1 MKTTIGAAYRP
12 LRQLVADELRARI
25 LRGQLT
31 QGSRVIEDRVA
42 EELGVSRNP
51 VREAIRLLESEGLVE
66 VTPRKG
72 VVVAIISR
80 EEADDLTEVR
90 AALEVTAVRRAAT
103 RGITPEIDAELEAVL
118 REGESVTEA
127 GAYERL
133 ADLNSRFHDLVA
145 RSSGNMRLVDVLR
158 DLQNRLQL
166 LFSAGVSRR
175 SGRAWEEHRRILE
188 AIRARDADWAE
199 AEMRAHINGA
209 AHRYQVERPP
219 VEEHPSA

>member
-1 MKTTIGAAYRP
+1 MKTTTIGAAYRP
-12 LRQLVADELRARI
+12 LRQLVADELRGRI
-25 LRGQLT
+25 LRGELT
-31 QGSRVIEDRVA
+31 QGSRVIEDRLA

-72 VVVAIISR
+72 VMVTVISG
-80 EEADDLTEVR
+80 EEADDLIEVR

-103 RGITPEIDAELEAVL
+103 RGITAEIDAELEAVL
-118 REGESVTEA
+118 VEGESVTEA

-133 ADLNSRFHDLVA
+133 SALNARFHDLLA
-145 RSSGNMRLVDVLR
+145 RASGNNHLVEVLR

-175 SGRAWEEHRRILE
+175 SGRAWEEHRRVLQ

-199 AEMRAHINGA
+199 AEIRAHINGA
-209 AHRYQVERPP
+209 AHRYRKEKPQ
-219 VEEHPSA
+219 A

>member
-12 LRQLVADELRARI
+12 LRQLVADELRGRI
-25 LRGQLT
+25 LRGELT
-31 QGSRVIEDRVA
+31 QGSRVIEDRLA

-72 VVVAIISR
+72 VMVTVISG
-80 EEADDLTEVR
+80 EEADDLIEVR

-103 RGITPEIDAELEAVL
+103 RGITAEIDAELEAVL
-118 REGESVTEA
+118 VEGEGVTEA

-133 ADLNSRFHDLVA
+133 SALNARFHDLLA
-145 RSSGNMRLVDVLR
+145 RASGNNHLVEVLR

-166 LFSAGVSRR
+166 LFSVGVSRR

-209 AHRYQVERPP
+209 AHRYQKEKPP
-219 VEEHPSA
+219 A

>member
-12 LRQLVADELRARI
+12 LRQLVADELRGRI
-25 LRGQLT
+25 LRGELT

-72 VVVAIISR
+72 VMVTVISQ
-80 EEADDLTEVR
+80 EEANDLTEVR
-90 AALEVTAVRRAAT
+90 AALEVTAVRRAAS
-103 RGITPEIDAELEAVL
+103 RGIAPEIDAELEAVL

-133 ADLNSRFHDLVA
+133 SELNARFHDLLA
-145 RSSGNMRLVDVLR
+145 RASGNLRLVEVLR

-166 LFSAGVSRR
+166 LFATGVTRR

-188 AIRARDADWAE
+188 AIRAHDADWAE

-209 AHRYQVERPP
+209 AHRYQTEQPP
-219 VEEHPSA
+219 A

>member
-12 LRQLVADELRARI
+12 LRQLVADELRGRI
-25 LRGQLT
+25 LRGELT
-31 QGSRVIEDRVA
+31 QGSRVIEDRLA

-72 VVVAIISR
+72 VMVTVISG
-80 EEADDLTEVR
+80 EEADDLIEVR

-103 RGITPEIDAELEAVL
+103 RGITAEIDAELEAVL
-118 REGESVTEA
+118 VEGESVTEA

-133 ADLNSRFHDLVA
+133 SALNARFHDLLA
-145 RSSGNMRLVDVLR
+145 RASGNNHLVEVLR

-166 LFSAGVSRR
+166 LFSVGVARR

-209 AHRYQVERPP
+209 AHRYQKEKPP
-219 VEEHPSA
+219 A